1 MLPSFEFIW
10 KVFVSL
16 SAIAVGI
23 LALYWVCASTL
34 YLIALA
40 LEAKS
45 TWVEKRG
52 PMARTDAIAKALI
65 GMLVLILLGAAFWA
79 RH

>member
-1 MLPSFEFIW
+1 M
-10 KVFVSL
+10 SL
-16 SAIAVGI
+16 FAIAVGI

-40 LEAKS
+40 FEANLA
-45 TWVEKRG
+45 WVEKHG
-52 PMARTDAIAKALI
+52 PMARTDAIIKASI
-65 GMLVLILLGAAFWA
+65 GMLVLIFLGAVFWA